1 MQKEE
6 DNMLY
11 RDTVRLALAEMRDR
25 GKVDQGAIDEF
36 NGLCSS
42 MDNGPE
48 DSATSDKKYGK

>member
-1 MQKEE
+1 
-6 DNMLY
+6 MLY

-25 GKVDQGAIDEF
+25 GKIDQGAIDEF